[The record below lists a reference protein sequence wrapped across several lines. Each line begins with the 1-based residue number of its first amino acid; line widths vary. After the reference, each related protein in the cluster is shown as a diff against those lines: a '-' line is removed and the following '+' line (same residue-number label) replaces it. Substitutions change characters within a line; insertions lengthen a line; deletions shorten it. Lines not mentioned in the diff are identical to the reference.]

1 MSTRISSLVTEANPQ
16 TNILLPCLVSGV
28 TRKVTLNSVL
38 NSVTGGT
45 VIAANVTG
53 GTGISVAIEGVS
65 QAKSIT
71 VSFNVPGLIVPFA
84 GAATTE
90 PSGWLFCNGQA
101 VLRSG
106 TLGYPN
112 LFAVIGTTYG
122 NGDGTT
128 TFNVPDLRGRI
139 PFGVAQNSSTTS
151 PLNGVTFSAGN
162 FYALA
167 SSGGQENHLITAAQT
182 PVKDHTHS
190 ASGSMTVYGEYGD
203 TQNWDD
209 PDVVP
214 PENYTD
220 YGHLGEIAPGTQKTI
235 SSTASSSALTS
246 VNAALPHSN
255 MPPAIVLSYLVKT

>member
-1 MSTRISSLVTEANPQ
+1 MSTRISSLTTEANPQ

-38 NSVTGGT
+38 NFVTGGT

-53 GTGISVAIEGVS
+53 GSGISVAIEGNRD
-65 QAKSIT
+65 AKSLT

-84 GAATTE
+84 GGATTE

-101 VLRSG
+101 ISRTDYSS
-106 TLGYPN
+106 
-112 LFAVIGTTYG
+112 LFGVVGTTYG
-122 NGDGTT
+122 SGNGTT
-128 TFNVPDLRGRI
+128 TFNLPDLRGRI
-139 PFGVAQNSSTTS
+139 PFGVAANSSTAS
-151 PLNGVTFSAGN
+151 PLNGATFGSGN
-162 FYALA
+162 FHTLA

-190 ASGSMTVYGEYGD
+190 ASGSMTVFGDYDD

-209 PDVVP
+209 PDVGP
-214 PENYTD
+214 PENFSD
-220 YGHLGEIAPGTQKTI
+220 RGELGEIAPGTQKTI

-246 VNAALPHSN
+246 VAAALPHSN
-255 MPPAIVLSYLVKT
+255 IPPVIVLSYLIKT

>member
-1 MSTRISSLVTEANPQ
+1 MSTRISSLTTEANPQ

-38 NSVTGGT
+38 NFVTGGT

-53 GTGISVAIEGVS
+53 GSGISVAIEGTRD
-65 QAKSIT
+65 AKSLT

-84 GAATTE
+84 GGATTE

-101 VLRSG
+101 ISRTDYSS
-106 TLGYPN
+106 
-112 LFAVIGTTYG
+112 LFGVVGTTYG
-122 NGDGTT
+122 NGNGTT

-139 PFGVAQNSSTTS
+139 PFGVAANSSTAS
-151 PLNGVTFSAGN
+151 PLNGATFGSGN
-162 FYALA
+162 FHTLA

-190 ASGSMTVYGEYGD
+190 ASGSMTVFGDYAD

-209 PDVVP
+209 PDTRP
-214 PENYTD
+214 PENYSD
-220 YGHLGEIAPGTQKTI
+220 RGELGEIAPGTQKTI
-235 SSTASSSALTS
+235 SSSASSSALTS
-246 VNAALPHSN
+246 VAAALPHSN
-255 MPPAIVLSYLVKT
+255 IPPVIVLSYLIKT

>member
-1 MSTRISSLVTEANPQ
+1 MSTRISSLVTEASPQ

-65 QAKSIT
+65 QAKSII
-71 VSFNVPGLIVPFA
+71 VSFSVPGLIVPFA
-84 GAATTE
+84 GGATTE

-101 VLRSG
+101 VSRSIYSGLFG
-106 TLGYPN
+106 T
-112 LFAVIGTTYG
+112 IGTTYG
-122 NGDGTT
+122 SGDGTT

-139 PFGVAQNSSTTS
+139 PFGVAQNSSIAS
-151 PLNGVTFSAGN
+151 PLNGATFGSGN
-162 FYALA
+162 FHTLA
-167 SSGGQENHLITAAQT
+167 SSGGQENHLLTAAQT

-190 ASGSMTVYGEYGD
+190 ASGSMTVYGDYAD
-203 TQNWDD
+203 TQNFDD
-209 PDVVP
+209 PNVPP
-214 PENYTD
+214 PENYSD
-220 YGHLGEIAPGTQKTI
+220 FGLLGEIAPGTQKTI
-235 SSTASSSALTS
+235 SSTASSSALAS
-246 VNAALPHSN
+246 VAAALPHSN

>member
-1 MSTRISSLVTEANPQ
+1 MSTRISSLTTEANPQ
-16 TNILLPCLVSGV
+16 VNILLPCLVSGV

-38 NSVTGGT
+38 NFVTGGT

-53 GTGISVAIEGVS
+53 GSGISVAIEGNRD
-65 QAKSIT
+65 AKSLT

-84 GAATTE
+84 GAATTA

-106 TLGYPN
+106 ISGYPS

-139 PFGVAQNSSTTS
+139 PFGVAANSSTAS
-151 PLNGVTFSAGN
+151 PLNGATFGSGN
-162 FYALA
+162 FHTLA

-190 ASGSMTVYGEYGD
+190 ASGSMTVFGDYAD
-203 TQNWDD
+203 TQNFDD
-209 PDVVP
+209 PDTRP
-214 PENYTD
+214 PENYSD
-220 YGHLGEIAPGTQKTI
+220 RGELGEIAPGTQKTI
-235 SSTASSSALTS
+235 SSTVSSSALTS